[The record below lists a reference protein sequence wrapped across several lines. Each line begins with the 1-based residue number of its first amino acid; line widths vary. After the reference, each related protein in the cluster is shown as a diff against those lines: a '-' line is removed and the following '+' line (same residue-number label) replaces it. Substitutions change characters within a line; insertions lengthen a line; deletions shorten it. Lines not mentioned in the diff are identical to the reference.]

1 LWFEPRGAHARQQRD
16 ATRRAAR
23 AGSAGGPEGGTA
35 SANVYGLSRAV
46 PTRGSSATQRVALPE
61 PARPAGRRA
70 APRRLLTGVG
80 RSRTSD
86 MGFVAVLKQEFA
98 AKRQRIQT
106 FGRAARA
113 VQATLM
119 TDCAGQKRNK

>member
-1 LWFEPRGAHARQQRD
+1 MRPTTAGKPIYDLWWG
-16 ATRRAAR
+16 TRRYSPVPAPVQR
-23 AGSAGGPEGGTA
+23 RRTRFGRP
-35 SANVYGLSRAV
+35 NVYGLSRAV

-98 AKRQRIQT
+98 AKRQRTQT
-106 FGRAARA
+106 DDCVGRA
-113 VQATLM
+113 VQITLM
-119 TDCAGQKRNK
+119 K